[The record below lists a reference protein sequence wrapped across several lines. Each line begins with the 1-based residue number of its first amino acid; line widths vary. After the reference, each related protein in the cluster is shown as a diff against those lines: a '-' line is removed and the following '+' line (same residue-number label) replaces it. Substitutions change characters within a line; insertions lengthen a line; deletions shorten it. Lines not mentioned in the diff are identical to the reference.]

1 MSYNKLL
8 AGIISYS
15 LLACAVC
22 GCAAAPE
29 TTTESSKASSVSDSI
44 TYLDAADMFTK
55 RDKQSDYASEDATE
69 ITLPIQRVPVTPRQ
83 SGFLIIRSPLPEP
96 VPMFWVEA

>member
-29 TTTESSKASSVSDSI
+29 TTTESSQASSVSDSI

-55 RDKQSDYASEDATE
+55 RDKQSE
-69 ITLPIQRVPVTPRQ
+69 RVPVTPRQ

-96 VPMFWVEA
+96 VPMF

>member
-29 TTTESSKASSVSDSI
+29 TTTESSQASSVSDSI

-69 ITLPIQRVPVTPRQ
+69 ITLSDSKSTCDSPAV
-83 SGFLIIRSPLPEP
+83 RSRR
-96 VPMFWVEA
+96 FWHLR